1 MHRLEYTLT
10 QLSEYMSQL
19 SVIMYRGSEQEVPN
33 IFRSVFGNFDNTR
46 LRGIL
51 THWILDIFSAAVS
64 HGLSILGTKRKFGG
78 HILKLRFLI

>member
-1 MHRLEYTLT
+1 MAKFATFLYSR
-10 QLSEYMSQL
+10 QNSQ
-19 SVIMYRGSEQEVPN
+19 SSDISRV
-33 IFRSVFGNFDNTR
+33 
-46 LRGIL
+46 L

>member
-1 MHRLEYTLT
+1 MQGLPAKNRLGQEQKIIT
-10 QLSEYMSQL
+10 
-19 SVIMYRGSEQEVPN
+19 GSLVANE
-33 IFRSVFGNFDNTR
+33 
-46 LRGIL
+46 L

>member
-1 MHRLEYTLT
+1 MT
-10 QLSEYMSQL
+10 
-19 SVIMYRGSEQEVPN
+19 
-33 IFRSVFGNFDNTR
+33 
-46 LRGIL
+46 L